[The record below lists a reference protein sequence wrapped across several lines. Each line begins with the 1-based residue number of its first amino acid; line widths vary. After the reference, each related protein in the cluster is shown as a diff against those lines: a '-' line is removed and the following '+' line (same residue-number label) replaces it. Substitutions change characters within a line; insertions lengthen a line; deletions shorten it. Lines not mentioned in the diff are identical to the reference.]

1 MCKYKMETLG
11 IYGYFEK
18 RIRDFNMDL
27 IPLSAD
33 LMSLEYPLGVTE
45 LFYSDQYFSLNL
57 VAESIQRIQIIYG
70 KIPTIWCKGDSAFKV
85 IGMMRRMQG
94 EYSKKL
100 QIEDSNCEIDELILL
115 DRTVDP

>member
-70 KIPTIWCKGDSAFKV
+70 KIPTIWCKGDSACKV

-100 QIEDSNCEIDELILL
+100 QIDDSNCEIDELILL
-115 DRTVDP
+115 DRTVDL